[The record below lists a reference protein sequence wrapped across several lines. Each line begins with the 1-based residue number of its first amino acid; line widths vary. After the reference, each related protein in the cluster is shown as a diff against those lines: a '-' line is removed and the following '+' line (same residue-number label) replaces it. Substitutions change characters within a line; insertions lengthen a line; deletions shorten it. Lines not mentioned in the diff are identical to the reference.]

1 VKGIIVAIRQ
11 LSEEQVRTMTA
22 AEKDRW
28 WLATVFKGN
37 MPQLTVRSALT
48 GMALGSVLSLTNL
61 YIGIQTGWT
70 LGVGITSVILAFAAF
85 KILSRTGLGREITIL
100 ENNAM
105 QSIATAAGY
114 MTAPLVTSLSAYMII
129 TDRLIPLHVT
139 MIWMITL
146 SLLGVL
152 FAFPLKRRFINE
164 EQYPFPEGRAC
175 GVVLDALHGE
185 DAREGLFKAKILS
198 IAAGA
203 SALIELLRSE
213 KVTELLRVPFLKIP
227 EYWDAIL
234 YRLFTPNIK
243 GVPLVDL
250 TIRLDSSI
258 VMVAAGGLMGIRT
271 GMSLLLGAIINYCVL
286 APWAMNRGIIE
297 GTGFRAILMWG
308 MWGGVAMMTT
318 ASLFGFFS
326 RPEVFV
332 QAFRGIFNKRKK
344 TADPIAHIELPLK
357 LSAIGIPILG
367 VVVVWLA
374 WYFFGIQ
381 WWLGALAIPLVF
393 IFVTIGATSAG
404 LTSITPTSALG
415 YLTQTTYSVLS
426 PGRITT
432 NVMTAAITAEVAS
445 NTSNLLM
452 DIKPGYMLGGKPR
465 HQAMGHVLGIFA
477 GAFVAI
483 PVFYAMIQGD
493 PAQLLSDKLP
503 MPGAQAWRAV
513 AEVLTRG
520 LGFLHPTARYA
531 VFIGAILGILFEIV
545 KKITRGRF
553 PLSAVGIGL
562 AFVITFSTSLSM
574 ALGSIL
580 FWVMGQ
586 FYAHREGSF
595 ARRLWVENQETLCAG
610 AIAGGAII
618 GILIILV
625 EATAG

>member
-1 VKGIIVAIRQ
+1 MAIHQ
-11 LSEEQVRTMTA
+11 LNEEQVRTMSPV
-22 AEKDRW
+22 EKDRW
-28 WLATVFKGN
+28 WLETVYKGD

-85 KILSRTGLGREITIL
+85 KVLSRTGLGREITIL

-114 MTAPLVTSLSAYMII
+114 MTAPLVTSLAAYMII
-129 TDRLIPLHVT
+129 TGRLIPMPVT
-139 MIWMITL
+139 MIWMISL

-152 FAFPLKRRFINE
+152 FAFPLKRRFIND

-175 GVVLDALHGE
+175 GIVLDALHNE
-185 DAREGLFKAKILS
+185 KAEEGLFKAKILS
-198 IAAGA
+198 LSAAL

-213 KVTELLRVPFLKIP
+213 KITQLIRMPFLKLP
-227 EYWDAIL
+227 EYWDALI
-234 YRLFTPNIK
+234 YRFVTPNIA
-243 GVPLVDL
+243 GVPLNDL

-271 GMSLLLGAIINYCVL
+271 GVSLLVGAVLNYCVL
-286 APWAMNRGIIE
+286 APWAMKQGIIE
-297 GTGFRAILMWG
+297 GTGFRNILMWG

-326 RPEVFV
+326 KPQVFV
-332 QAFRGIFNKRKK
+332 QAFRGIFNRKDK
-344 TADPIAHIELPLK
+344 EKDPLEHIELPVK
-357 LSAIGIPILG
+357 LSVIGIVIIG
-367 VVVVWLA
+367 AFVVWMA
-374 WYFFGIQ
+374 WYFFQIQ
-381 WWLGALAIPLVF
+381 WWLGVLAIPLVF

-477 GAFVAI
+477 GALVAI

-493 PAQLLSDKLP
+493 PNQLLSDKLP

-513 AEVLTRG
+513 AEVLTKG
-520 LGFLHPTARYA
+520 LSFLHPTAQLA
-531 VFIGAILGILFEIV
+531 VYVGGALGIVFEIL
-545 KKITRGRF
+545 KKVTHNRF

-562 AFVITFSTSLSM
+562 AFVISFSTSLSM
-574 ALGSIL
+574 ALGAIL
-580 FWVMGQ
+580 FWIGGRI
-586 FYAHREGSF
+586 Y
-595 ARRLWVENQETLCAG
+595 RRRPKSLGYKLCVENQETLCAG

-618 GILIILV
+618 GILIILI
-625 EATAG
+625 ETTAG

>member
-1 VKGIIVAIRQ
+1 MAVQQ
-11 LSEEQVRTMTA
+11 LDEIQVREWTA
-22 AEKDRW
+22 EQKDRW
-28 WLATVFKGN
+28 WLENVFRGD
-37 MPQLTVRSALT
+37 MPQLTIRSALT
-48 GMALGSVLSLTNL
+48 GMVLGGVLSLTNL

-85 KILSRTGLGREITIL
+85 KTLARVGLGSEMTIL

-129 TDRLIPLHVT
+129 TGNLIPIGVC
-139 MIWMITL
+139 IAWMIIL

-175 GVVLDALHGE
+175 GVVLDALHTESG
-185 DAREGLFKAKILS
+185 
-198 IAAGA
+198 AAGLYKA
-203 SALIELLRSE
+203 RLMGLAAALSALIELFRSE
-213 KVTELLRVPFLKIP
+213 RVVELIRMPFLHLP
-227 EYWDAIL
+227 GYWDDLL
-234 YRLFTPNIK
+234 YRLFTPAIA
-243 GVPLVDL
+243 GIPLRDL

-271 GMSLLLGAIINYCVL
+271 GISLLVGAVLNYCVL
-286 APWAMNRGIIE
+286 APWAMNAGIIE

-318 ASLFGFFS
+318 GALFGFFS
-326 RPEVFV
+326 KPKVIL
-332 QAFRGIFNKRKK
+332 QAIRGLTRRSAGAGEGDVLK
-344 TADPIAHIELPLK
+344 HIELPGR

-367 VVVVWLA
+367 IVIVWMA
-374 WYFFGIQ
+374 WKFFGIAP
-381 WWLGALAIPLVF
+381 WLGAIAIPLVF
-393 IFVTIGATSAG
+393 VFVTIGATSAG

-415 YLTQTTYSVLS
+415 YLTQTTFSVLA

-483 PVFYAMIQGD
+483 PVFYAMIQYD
-493 PAQLLSDKLP
+493 TVNLLSDKLP
-503 MPGAQAWRAV
+503 MPGAAAWRGV

-520 LGFLHPTARYA
+520 LGFLHPSAQAA
-531 VFIGAILGILFEIV
+531 VFIGGAMGIFFELL
-545 KKITRGRF
+545 KKWTKGAF
-553 PLSAVGIGL
+553 PLSSVGVGL
-562 AFVITFSTSLSM
+562 AFVISFSTSLSM
-574 ALGSIL
+574 ALGAIL
-580 FWVMGQ
+580 FWALGRV
-586 FYAHREGSF
+586 YRDRRGS
-595 ARRLWVENQETLCAG
+595 AGRKLWVENMETLCAG

-625 EATAG
+625 EASRG